1 MAKKKAVARK
11 EVIRDPLPEKEPKK
25 PTGVTQVPDKNKPAK
40 PRVPQEISNMS
51 QAANVRSIDHARY
64 LDLKPKMMA
73 HRKKELQARLNNTS
87 STYPSDTRKAFRM
100 ELRAI
105 TRQEEAGDKG
115 KREQW
120 WPGWRLPPEKTRIQ
134 KFLEDEL

>member
-1 MAKKKAVARK
+1 
-11 EVIRDPLPEKEPKK
+11 
-25 PTGVTQVPDKNKPAK
+25 
-40 PRVPQEISNMS
+40 
-51 QAANVRSIDHARY
+51 
-64 LDLKPKMMA
+64 
-73 HRKKELQARLNNTS
+73 
-87 STYPSDTRKAFRM
+87 M